1 MFKRLFN
8 WIKFKTLPPSINF
21 KNRLFL
27 ERDSKSRRIT
37 NNLGLTFRNSKWAD
51 YTRTDINLNLRHS
64 YKQAL
69 SLLLLS
75 TLILGF
81 FLYAFKLYNPTP
93 LSNDLA
99 FFIWSL
105 KDLLTYHT
113 FTFLTLISFTLTV
126 GLEKFYVSCVGW
138 FFLKAPE
145 GGFVTPKAISS
156 YPKSQDLKYVI
167 YHWFRNS
174 GSSSIPTLLEP
185 LLSTSPRK
193 DSSTLA
199 VIDLKKLFSLSNS
212 LLTPK
217 VGATYLFNSA
227 SRNSLGY
234 QHATTK
240 LVDLVDTNLEFLNTR
255 TKWISGSVDKSYR
268 NSHLRRGP
276 FTAGLLNYSRL
287 QGLSTNLQ
295 LALTFEDTLKSQL
308 SLVKSNRL
316 LYNYSF
322 LHRKL
327 LKNTHKLTTVKR
339 LLGVNW
345 YDSKLTLKNIWASD
359 LFAGLSN
366 PQTFLQSGL
375 GLSYGSLISDQGWKS
390 YLKGVH
396 ASDQSSNSFESFRYC
411 EESLFWLMK
420 RIYSFNNLGTVS
432 NSLGF
437 YLNHPKAHTS
447 PSDLALTPNPST
459 YSGVLADNLFIVDL
473 LQKRHPEATFGGQS
487 SGVFSISFWEN
498 ELLSNGD
505 EYLLSEFTSSPTHN
519 RGLLPI
525 FSKFS
530 RPQESSTGWALSP
543 IKDSTPKLSSTVA
556 TLYVEEPL
564 FSHSQDLLLRLF
576 LTRK

>member
-51 YTRTDINLNLRHS
+51 YTRTDINLNLRYS
-64 YKQAL
+64 YKQSL
-69 SLLLLS
+69 SLFFGS
-75 TLILGF
+75 ILVLVF
-81 FLYAFKLYNPTP
+81 CLYAFKLYNPTP

-99 FFIWSL
+99 FLLWSL

-113 FTFLTLISFTLTV
+113 FTFLTLLSFTVTV
-126 GLEKFYVSCVGW
+126 SLEKFYISCVGW

-145 GGFVTPKAISS
+145 GGLFTPKTRPT
-156 YPKSQDLKYVI
+156 YPKSQDLKYVV

-174 GSSSIPTLLEP
+174 NSTSIPNLLEP
-185 LLSTSPRK
+185 LVRATPQS
-193 DSSTLA
+193 DSSTLVA
-199 VIDLKKLFSLSNS
+199 SDLKKLFNLSNS
-212 LLTPK
+212 LLTPTTDTTRFF
-217 VGATYLFNSA
+217 GALDCNFSEYLP
-227 SRNSLGY
+227 LGA
-234 QHATTK
+234 QPT
-240 LVDLVDTNLEFLNTR
+240 DLPNTNLEFLSTR
-255 TKWISGSVDKSYR
+255 TKWISGSVDKSSR
-268 NSHLRRGP
+268 NPRLRKGP

-287 QGLSTNLQ
+287 QGLATNLQ
-295 LALTFEDTLKSQL
+295 LSLTFEDTLKSQL

-327 LKNTHKLTTVKR
+327 LKNTHKLTTIKR
-339 LLGVNW
+339 LLGVTW

-375 GLSYGSLISDQGWKS
+375 GLSYGSLVNDQGWKP

-396 ASDQSSNSFESFRYC
+396 ANDQSPNSFESFRYC
-411 EESLFWLMK
+411 EESLFWLIK
-420 RIYSFNNLGTVS
+420 RIYSFNNLSTVS

-437 YLNHPKAHTS
+437 YLKYPKACLPETTH
-447 PSDLALTPNPST
+447 PLTPNPSIS
-459 YSGVLADNLFIVDL
+459 SGVLVDNLFIVNL
-473 LQKRHPEATFGGQS
+473 LEKRQPTAAFGGLS
-487 SGVFSISFWEN
+487 SGLFSISFWEN
-498 ELLSNGD
+498 DLFSNGD
-505 EYLLSEFTSSPTHN
+505 EYLLSEFTSSPTQN
-519 RGLLPI
+519 QGLLPI
-525 FSKFS
+525 FSKFPKS
-530 RPQESSTGWALSP
+530 DKAPINWTLSP
-543 IKDSTPKLSSTVA
+543 INNSSSKPTPAIPV
-556 TLYVEEPL
+556 LYVEDSL
-564 FSHSQDLLLRLF
+564 FSHNQDLLLRLF